1 MTAAEVH
8 DTLDWKRPHQELL
21 RLSKSK
27 GEYDA
32 EEARWLL
39 LAFRARA
46 HEQLGFATFFEY
58 LERTLGYPPR
68 LARERLRVAE
78 ALDELPRVQI
88 WLSIGRL
95 HWSAVRELT
104 RVATPD
110 TECEWIDALEGRS
123 SREIEQL
130 IAGRVP
136 GDRPSD
142 PPRPDRV
149 TKRLS
154 FDVSPETHA
163 IFREA
168 VGRLRQASETPLSDE
183 DALQEMARRVLGGP
197 GDDGEAS
204 YQIALTL
211 CSSCGDATQ
220 RGRGESVPVDDAVV
234 EQAMCDARTFEGVP
248 RAVASEDVE
257 ELTHV
262 GRGAPDSD
270 AVEHKPA
277 REPVASRSSQIIP
290 PATRRRVM
298 ARDDGR
304 CVVPGCRCATYVDL
318 HHLRYRSDGGDH
330 DDDNLVVL
338 CGAHHR
344 AVHRGKLWIDGR
356 PSTGLEFAH
365 ADGTRYGTPVD
376 PANLD
381 ALAEVT
387 AALRALGFTAS
398 EATAAARA
406 AVTHVGRGAPWD
418 ELMRVALALSRET
431 G

>member
-1 MTAAEVH
+1 MTAAEVLE
-8 DTLDWKRPHQELL
+8 TLDWKRAHEELL

-78 ALDELPRVQI
+78 ALHELPFVMM
-88 WLSIGRL
+88 WLSLGRL

-104 RVATPD
+104 RVATPE
-110 TECEWIDALEGRS
+110 TECGWIDAIEGRS
-123 SREIEQL
+123 SREVEQL
-130 IAGRVP
+130 IAGRVA

-142 PPRPDRV
+142 PARPDRV
-149 TKRLS
+149 NKRLS
-154 FDVSPETHA
+154 FEVSPETHA

-197 GDDGEAS
+197 IDDGEAS
-204 YQIALTL
+204 YQIALTV
-211 CSSCGDATQ
+211 CPSCGDATQ

-234 EQAMCDARTFEGVP
+234 EQAMCDARTFEG
-248 RAVASEDVE
+248 ASPPGAAEDDAAP
-257 ELTHV
+257 THV
-262 GRGAPDSD
+262 GRGAPEPD
-270 AVEHKPA
+270 AVEHAPT
-277 REPVASRSSQIIP
+277 RGRVESRSSQTIP

-318 HHLRYRSDGGDH
+318 HHLRFRSDGGAH

-344 AVHRGKLWIDGR
+344 AVHRGRLWIDGR
-356 PSTGLEFAH
+356 PSSGLEFAH
-365 ADGTRYGTPVD
+365 ADGTRYGAPVD

-387 AALRALGFTAS
+387 AALRALGFTAN